1 MDGIKLPE
9 FLNTEEKYN
18 KLIRGIDTL
27 QKFEELFLEILSD
40 DELEMSSI
48 LTLMKVIERDVIL
61 VNKLTEASSLL
72 EMTES
77 FLRYMMMKDIDSNK
91 KKTEKKQKRKD
102 KPDAK
107 SFNKTAENISKNRKK
122 FPKNDSKNQKKKKS
136 TTTTDIEGEWTCDCP
151 QSDK

>member
-61 VNKLTEASSLL
+61 VNKLTEATTLL

-77 FLRYMMMKDIDSNK
+77 FLRYMMMKDIESNK
-91 KKTEKKQKRKD
+91 KKTEKTEKED
-102 KPDAK
+102 EPDTK

-136 TTTTDIEGEWTCDCP
+136 TTATDIEGEWTCDCP
-151 QSDK
+151 QSDQ

>member
-77 FLRYMMMKDIDSNK
+77 FLRYMMMKDIESNK
-91 KKTEKKQKRKD
+91 KKTEKTEKED
-102 KPDAK
+102 EPDAK

-136 TTTTDIEGEWTCDCP
+136 STTTDIEGEWTCDCP

>member
-61 VNKLTEASSLL
+61 VDGIFL
-72 EMTES
+72 EVHDDE
-77 FLRYMMMKDIDSNK
+77 RY
-91 KKTEKKQKRKD
+91 
-102 KPDAK
+102 
-107 SFNKTAENISKNRKK
+107 
-122 FPKNDSKNQKKKKS
+122 
-136 TTTTDIEGEWTCDCP
+136 
-151 QSDK
+151 